1 MATMKLGRN
10 VAVAGVVLLVLG
22 ACATGSVITP
32 GEDGGNNGGDGSSG
46 GCPPC
51 SGSTPKCD
59 TVSNKCVACLA
70 DPDCADSGPGAKC
83 NTTTHTCK
91 PQCTTNADCTTG
103 NDKTCDT
110 TLHVCVECVATN
122 DTCPSGMYCAQGAC
136 AAGCKVDNDCTAP
149 LDGGTGDGGSTAVM
163 SCCNHACA
171 DIAADEKNCGKCG
184 TTCTTSQLCCSS
196 SCAESQTSIQNCG
209 ACGKVCN
216 PQHVTTAQCT
226 TGNCGYDTCVST
238 LYGDCDNDKT
248 NGCEDDLTSDDKNC
262 GKCGTACTTGQKCV
276 NSVCVSCSTNEIA
289 YNGHCYYL
297 DGSGGACDT
306 GYSRA
311 AETVLS
317 TIATSFVGKNYK
329 HTISSN
335 CCIWTSDTYENWGMA
350 AHCNAN
356 GPFTTGD
363 PQMGA
368 YGCTSQTLHGTGQLT
383 FCGSN

>member
-350 AHCNAN
+350 AHCNSN
-356 GPFTTGD
+356 GPFSSGD
-363 PQMGA
+363 PQKGA

-383 FCGSN
+383 FCGN